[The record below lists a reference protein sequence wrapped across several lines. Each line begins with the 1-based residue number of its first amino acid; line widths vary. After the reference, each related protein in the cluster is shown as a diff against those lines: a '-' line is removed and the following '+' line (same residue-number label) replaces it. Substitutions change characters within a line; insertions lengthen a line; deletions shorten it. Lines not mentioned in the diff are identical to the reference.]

1 MMGGVASHG
10 VNMDSI
16 AIWCNRSGGGQGNGG
31 DPIELEV
38 HFNLWKLKD
47 SRTGDF
53 THFLDIGLMLE
64 QPAQTS
70 HLNVFF
76 PFLVDGVNEISDLGD
91 YFRRHNDL
99 VSAVFN
105 RDCLVSTTPSDKIL
119 NVADRGSDKR
129 FSIYN
134 LDINSDIEVEDQYG
148 GSIVRIAVPGS
159 SVEGRL
165 YFRLRI
171 ISPGVGM
178 LTREYRPTNS
188 VVESAFSIT
197 EVVDFKVNRKRSLNR
212 SLLERI
218 RRDGEVTFSRVQ
230 FFLMR
235 EAHYDYIF
243 SHKPLTRS
251 RLLEKEIWKSYVGDH
266 HQLDNIVAYQWR
278 EEGQNSFSAFVKYKF
293 DKNNWRTITTFLV
306 IILAISIV
314 AGTLGG
320 LIVNLFT

>member
-1 MMGGVASHG
+1 
-10 VNMDSI
+10 MDSI
-16 AIWCNRSGGGQGNGG
+16 AIWCNKVGDGKGNGG

-47 SRTGDF
+47 SQNGDF

-76 PFLVDGVNEISDLGD
+76 PFRFDVKQIEDLGD
-91 YFRRHNDL
+91 YFRKDKNL
-99 VSAVFN
+99 VSAIFN
-105 RDCLVSTTPSDKIL
+105 QDCRVSERAPFDKIL
-119 NVADRGSDKR
+119 NVEVLGSDKR

-134 LDINSDIEVEDQYG
+134 LDINSDIEVEQRYE
-148 GSIVRIAVPGS
+148 GSIVRITVPVS

-171 ISPGVGM
+171 ISPGVVVKF
-178 LTREYRPTNS
+178 THEYTPMNS

-197 EVVDFKVNRKRSLNR
+197 EVVDFKVNWKRSLNS

-218 RRDGEVTFSRVQ
+218 RTEGEVTFSNVQ
-230 FFLMR
+230 FFIMR
-235 EAHYDYIF
+235 EAHYDYVF

-251 RLLEKEIWKSYVGDH
+251 RVLEKDIWKSYVGDNYE
-266 HQLDNIVAYQWR
+266 LDNIVAYQWS
-278 EEGQNSFSAFVKYKF
+278 EAGQNIFSAFVKYKF
-293 DKNNWRTITTFLV
+293 DKNNWRTITKFLIVFLV
-306 IILAISIV
+306 ISIV
-314 AGTLGG
+314 AGVIGG
-320 LIVNLFT
+320 LIANIITR